1 MKDTR
6 NQILDAAKR
15 VITQKGF
22 HGSTMEDIAK
32 AAGVAKG
39 TSYLYFK
46 SKVQLYLAVMER
58 EFDYI
63 TSCFE
68 EIIKSR
74 IPVLKKIEG
83 IISFLIEYMKENRDF
98 VFSLMYEPPL
108 IKMNKGMLHKR
119 YRSKVDNIRH
129 KFLEVIEEG
138 IRRGE
143 IIKEDPEI
151 LADVIL
157 GTIIEPVIQFVIH
170 KKTGDIDSLKF
181 KIMNILTKGI
191 VRKGG

>member
-108 IKMNKGMLHKR
+108 IKMNKDVIHKR
-119 YRSKVDNIRH
+119 YRNKIDNIRH

-170 KKTGDIDSLKF
+170 KKTGDIDSLKLP
-181 KIMNILTKGI
+181 IMNILTKGI

>member
-1 MKDTR
+1 VKDTR

-46 SKVQLYLAVMER
+46 SKVELYLAVMER

-68 EIIKSR
+68 EITKSR

-83 IISFLIEYMKENRDF
+83 IISFFIEYMKENRDF
-98 VFSLMYEPPL
+98 IFSLMYEPPL
-108 IKMNKGMLHKR
+108 IKMNKGVIHKR
-119 YRSKVDNIRH
+119 YRNKIDNIRR
-129 KFLEVIEEG
+129 KFIEVIEEG

-143 IIKEDPEI
+143 IIKEEPEI
-151 LADVIL
+151 LVDVIF
-157 GTIIEPVIQFVIH
+157 GAIVRPVIQFVIC
-170 KKTGDIDSLKF
+170 KQTEDIDSLKLP
-181 KIMNILTKGI
+181 IMNILTKGI

>member
-1 MKDTR
+1 VKDTR

-46 SKVQLYLAVMER
+46 SKVELYLAVMER

-68 EIIKSR
+68 EITKSR

-83 IISFLIEYMKENRDF
+83 IISFFIEYMKENRDF
-98 VFSLMYEPPL
+98 IFSLMYEPPL
-108 IKMNKGMLHKR
+108 IKMNKGVIHKR
-119 YRSKVDNIRH
+119 YRNKIDNIRR
-129 KFLEVIEEG
+129 KFIEVIEEG

-143 IIKEDPEI
+143 IIKEEPEI
-151 LADVIL
+151 LADVIF
-157 GTIIEPVIQFVIH
+157 GAIVRPVIQFVIC
-170 KKTGDIDSLKF
+170 KQTEDIDSLKLP
-181 KIMNILTKGI
+181 IMNILTKGI

>member
-1 MKDTR
+1 VKDTR

-46 SKVQLYLAVMER
+46 SKIELYLAVMER

-83 IISFLIEYMKENRDF
+83 IISFFIEYMKENRDF

-108 IKMNKGMLHKR
+108 IKMNKDVIHKR
-119 YRSKVDNIRH
+119 YRNKIDNIRH
-129 KFLEVIEEG
+129 KFIEVLEEG
-138 IRRGE
+138 IRRGD
-143 IIKEDPEI
+143 IIKEDPEV
-151 LADVIL
+151 LADVIF
-157 GTIIEPVIQFVIH
+157 GAIVRPVIQFVIR

>member
-1 MKDTR
+1 VKDTR

-108 IKMNKGMLHKR
+108 IKMNKGVLHKR

-157 GTIIEPVIQFVIH
+157 GAIIEPVIQFVIH
-170 KKTGDIDSLKF
+170 KKTGDIDSLKLP
-181 KIMNILTKGI
+181 IMNILTKGI

>member
-1 MKDTR
+1 VKHTR

-15 VITQKGF
+15 VIAQKGF

-46 SKVQLYLAVMER
+46 SKVELYLAVMER

-83 IISFLIEYMKENRDF
+83 IISFFIEYMKENRDF

-108 IKMNKGMLHKR
+108 IKMNKGVIHKR
-119 YRSKVDNIRH
+119 YRNKIDNIRH
-129 KFLEVIEEG
+129 KFIEVLKEG
-138 IRRGE
+138 IRRGD
-143 IIKEDPEI
+143 IIKEDPEV
-151 LADVIL
+151 LADVIF
-157 GTIIEPVIQFVIH
+157 GAIVRPVLQFVIRR
-170 KKTGDIDSLKF
+170 KTEDIDSLNF

>member
-1 MKDTR
+1 VKDTR

-46 SKVQLYLAVMER
+46 SKIELYLAVMER

-68 EIIKSR
+68 EITKSR

-83 IISFLIEYMKENRDF
+83 IISFFIEYMKENRDF
-98 VFSLMYEPPL
+98 VFSLMYEAPL
-108 IKMNKGMLHKR
+108 IKMRKSTIHDTYKNKID
-119 YRSKVDNIRH
+119 SIRH
-129 KFLEVIEEG
+129 KFIEVLEEG
-138 IRRGE
+138 IRRGD
-143 IIKEDPEI
+143 IIKEDPEV
-151 LADVIL
+151 LADVIF
-157 GTIIEPVIQFVIH
+157 GAIVRPVIQFVIR
-170 KKTGDIDSLKF
+170 KKTEDIDSLKF